1 MMVNSIKVAFLGGL
15 HPVHREMIN
24 FGPAGIEFKVYDPEI
39 RDFLFWLSHRA
50 GINIVTDIKSDLIH
64 SSNRVVLNR
73 RSWVLDIE
81 HISSPRRWIGSGV
94 VNLLI
99 NRFREKILDKKNKV
113 KIAGVLDLAKP
124 YLVLRTLKSP
134 YSKKVIAWSKWS
146 ITDRS
151 PPLYTSFEK
160 RIIETRE
167 ITDKFCVIYP
177 AIKPRILKI
186 DKKNNKDMKLLF
198 VGNGF
203 FRKGGD
209 IVIKAFQQ
217 LKAKYNI
224 SLTLVSNFQG
234 EIHYHQPKSYSSYI
248 KDISTKD
255 ERIKWLC
262 NVDRETLLN
271 KIYPEHDIFL
281 TPTNA
286 DLCPL
291 SIIEAMHSK
300 MPIISTKIGAIPE
313 MVENGVN
320 GFLLES
326 PVNNYR
332 PSWNEEQRENIKN
345 ALVEKLSLLM
355 YNPSLMREMGEKSF
369 EIARTKF
376 SHEVR
381 NEKLKKVYL
390 EAIK

>member
-1 MMVNSIKVAFLGGL
+1 
-15 HPVHREMIN
+15 
-24 FGPAGIEFKVYDPEI
+24 
-39 RDFLFWLSHRA
+39 
-50 GINIVTDIKSDLIH
+50 
-64 SSNRVVLNR
+64 
-73 RSWVLDIE
+73 
-81 HISSPRRWIGSGV
+81 
-94 VNLLI
+94 
-99 NRFREKILDKKNKV
+99 
-113 KIAGVLDLAKP
+113 
-124 YLVLRTLKSP
+124 
-134 YSKKVIAWSKWS
+134 
-146 ITDRS
+146 
-151 PPLYTSFEK
+151 
-160 RIIETRE
+160 
-167 ITDKFCVIYP
+167 
-177 AIKPRILKI
+177 
-186 DKKNNKDMKLLF
+186 MKLLF

-262 NVDRETLLN
+262 NVDRETILN